1 MGAQLKGLGAWE
13 EEAAPPLSIIPLRL
27 SGESDGKSG
36 SVVNP
41 SPPTGTGEFP
51 SQMQHL

>member
-1 MGAQLKGLGAWE
+1 MTEGSGAWE

-27 SGESDGKSG
+27 SGEEWDGKNG

-41 SPPTGTGEFP
+41 LTLTPNGRRFS